1 MNDRQEED
9 DFRSRN
15 YPVNEDMAFQRKV
28 WRFERV
34 GWYALVLIVLLTLAG
49 LFSKGPLSNRVLVSP
64 DQKLRIEHELFQRS
78 GSTGSMVIHV
88 QANPHQTIELQITGD
103 LLKGFSID
111 TLQPEPL
118 RSSTVDQGIKWWLQA
133 DANGKS
139 TIYLTLRSDGLGL
152 YKSQVITPGAK
163 ALKVTQFIYP

>member
-1 MNDRQEED
+1 MDDRQED
-9 DFRSRN
+9 DFRSRD

-34 GWYALVLIVLLTLAG
+34 GWYALVLIVLLTLGG
-49 LFSKGPLSNRVLVSP
+49 LFSKGPISNRVLISL

-88 QANPHQTIELQITGD
+88 QAKPHQTVELQIIGEF
-103 LLKGFSID
+103 LQGFSID

-118 RSSTVDQGIKWWLQA
+118 RSSTADQGVKWWLQA
-133 DANGKS
+133 DADGKS
-139 TIYLTLRSDGLGL
+139 TVYLTLRSDGLGL
-152 YKSQVITPGAK
+152 YESQVITPGAK